1 MKPPQ
6 LPFLLALLVQCGKGG
21 ASRTLVTVVKNL
33 VFPSHFQ
40 QKGYMSLYKVL
51 YIMTSTD

>member
-6 LPFLLALLVQCGKGG
+6 LPFLLSVLVQCGKGG
-21 ASRTLVTVVKNL
+21 ASRTLVIVVKNL

-40 QKGYMSLYKVL
+40 QKGYMGFYKAL
-51 YIMTSTD
+51 